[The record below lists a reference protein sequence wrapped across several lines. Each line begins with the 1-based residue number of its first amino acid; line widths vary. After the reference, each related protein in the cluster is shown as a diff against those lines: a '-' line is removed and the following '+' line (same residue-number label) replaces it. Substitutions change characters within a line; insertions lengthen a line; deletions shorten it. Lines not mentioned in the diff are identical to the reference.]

1 MSNKYPG
8 FEVLVAHESEND
20 SGSRM
25 INAAIYLF
33 SKNGYT
39 QTTTKSI
46 AQLAGVSEALIFK
59 RFSSKSNLLEVVF
72 LEIIQKRVPEI
83 FAYGVQNIQLPP
95 NTQINIEALVPVF
108 TSKFSYISKHAGYF
122 KIVFQELE
130 FNSEDALI
138 NVRQLLEGLLS
149 QLEAYV
155 ILFQKAGHLRSDIS
169 PRTLLRSLSG
179 MMNLL
184 LVDKN
189 ILNTPLN
196 IESEIKQILTLFLKG
211 AGKNEPQ

>member
-1 MSNKYPG
+1 MPNKYPG
-8 FEVLVAHESEND
+8 FEVLAAHEFEDD

-46 AQLAGVSEALIFK
+46 AQLAGVSEALLFK
-59 RFSSKSNLLEVVF
+59 RYNSKSNLLEVVF
-72 LEIIQKRVPEI
+72 LEIINNRIPGI
-83 FAYGVQNIQLPP
+83 FAYGLQNINLSPDMKLDLQL
-95 NTQINIEALVPVF
+95 LVPIF
-108 TSKFSYISKHAGYF
+108 ASKFTYISQHAGYF
-122 KIVFQELE
+122 KIIFQELE
-130 FNSEDALI
+130 FNSEDAII

-149 QLEAYV
+149 QLEAYI
-155 ILFQKAGHLRSDIS
+155 ILLQQSGHLRSDIN
-169 PRTLLRSLSG
+169 PRTMLRSFSG

-184 LVDKN
+184 LIDKN

-196 IESEIKQILTLFLKG
+196 IEDEIRQILTLFLKG
-211 AGKNEPQ
+211 AGKNGPQ